1 MMIKSILVP
10 ATGNDTDAG
19 VFTSALA
26 GTRAFVAHI
35 DFLHVRLDAARFAA
49 TISPEISSGRVV
61 TDLIKTMEEEAEQ
74 REQRG
79 KESYESFCRREGL
92 VVGETPSAAPAVSA
106 RWLVE
111 TGSEPYWLVEYA
123 RAADLLVI
131 GRSGD
136 HETAP
141 SDTLEIA
148 LLNSGRPL
156 LIPPQRPMVAL
167 PDTVV
172 IAWKATP
179 EAAHAVT
186 AAMPFLSI
194 AKQIFITTVAEN
206 EAAFREDGA
215 ARLLA
220 SLRWHGFPV
229 STQRLDPGAVG
240 PAETLLSASQDQ
252 AALLVMGGY
261 GHSRL
266 REWMFGGFT
275 QRILRGAEVPVLIT
289 H

>member
-1 MMIKSILVP
+1 MIKSILVP
-10 ATGNDTDAG
+10 ATGNDADAE
-19 VFTSALA
+19 VFASALA
-26 GTRAFVAHI
+26 VARPFAAHI
-35 DFLHVRLDAARFAA
+35 DFLHVRLDVARFQA
-49 TISPEISSGRVV
+49 TLSPEVSSGRFV
-61 TDLIKTMEEEAEQ
+61 TDLIKVMEEEAEQ
-74 REQRG
+74 REQRA
-79 KESYESFCRREGL
+79 KASFESFCRHEGL
-92 VVGETPSAAPAVSA
+92 AVVDTPLAASGASAL
-106 RWLVE
+106 WLVE
-111 TGSEPYWLVEYA
+111 TGSEPYSLVEYA

-131 GRSGD
+131 GRPGD
-136 HETAP
+136 RETAP
-141 SDTLEIA
+141 LDAPEAA

-156 LIPPQRPMVAL
+156 LIPPKRAMVAL

-194 AKQIFITTVAEN
+194 AKQILITTVAEN

-229 STQRLDPGAVG
+229 STQRLDPGVGG
-240 PAETLLSASQDQ
+240 PAKTLLAAAQDQ

-266 REWMFGGFT
+266 REWIFGGFT
-275 QRILRGAEVPVLIT
+275 QRILRGAEIPVLMA